1 VGRRVGGGAVGVSS
15 RGRGCTFLSSLFC
28 LPATKIETEDGYGE
42 SWVSFIATNTRLFV
56 LLQGLLIK
64 SEQQRKEKMRKS
76 FGDFLENVVSL
87 HHQRRTKVNKGN
99 DDGATF
105 FMLSST
111 NQLIKM
117 NKHCSSHL
125 LCVRTSGEIRP

>member
-1 VGRRVGGGAVGVSS
+1 M
-15 RGRGCTFLSSLFC
+15 
-28 LPATKIETEDGYGE
+28 
-42 SWVSFIATNTRLFV
+42 RLFV

-99 DDGATF
+99 DDAET
-105 FMLSST
+105 
-111 NQLIKM
+111 
-117 NKHCSSHL
+117 
-125 LCVRTSGEIRP
+125 